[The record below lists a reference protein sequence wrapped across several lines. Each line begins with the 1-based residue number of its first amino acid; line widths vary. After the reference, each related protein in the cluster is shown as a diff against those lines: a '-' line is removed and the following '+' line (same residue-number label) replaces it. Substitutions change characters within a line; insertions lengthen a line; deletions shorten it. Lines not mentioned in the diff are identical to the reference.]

1 MTREQAFQRAFDRA
15 FASLIRWPYNVR
27 IDPLGVVVV
36 DQKSPVTPWAIS
48 GVTYR
53 DPVSHRRKTK
63 RI

>member
-1 MTREQAFQRAFDRA
+1 MTREQAFRRAFNRA
-15 FASLIRWPYNVR
+15 FASLVRWPYNVR
-27 IDPLGVVVV
+27 IDSPGVVVEYG
-36 DQKSPVTPWAIS
+36 KSLVTPWAIS